1 MMNLQV
7 VLAGLMDYQEAL
19 KMQKRLLQLRQAGKI
34 QDILLLLEHPPVITL
49 GKRGK
54 DTNILMPEDLLKS
67 KGIKIYRIDRG
78 GDVTYHGPGQ
88 IVGYPIMDLKNHG
101 KDIRKFVR
109 NIEEVFIRLLKEEYN
124 ITAGR
129 DPEHTGVWVG
139 EEKITAIGLSI
150 KRWVSMHGFAFNVNT
165 NLDHF
170 KLINPC
176 GIIDKG
182 VTSLEKIVGHPLNM
196 DKVIDQVVK
205 YFSRVFG
212 VEVQINKEAL
222 KNNYDLLRG
231 DDDER
236 K

>member
-7 VLAGLMDYQEAL
+7 VLAGLIDYQEAL
-19 KMQKRLLQLRQAGKI
+19 KIQKRLLQLRQAGKI

-129 DPEHTGVWVG
+129 DPEHIGVWVG

-170 KLINPC
+170 NLINPC

-196 DKVIDQVVK
+196 DKVIDQVIK
-205 YFSRVFG
+205 YISRIFG
-212 VEVQINKEAL
+212 VEVQISKEAL

-236 K
+236 E

>member
-170 KLINPC
+170 NLINPC

-196 DKVIDQVVK
+196 DKVIDQVIK

-212 VEVQINKEAL
+212 VEVQISKEAL

-236 K
+236 E